1 MKRILLVAPHEL
13 FRESFARALGS
24 SLQVEIV
31 QASSFKRGH
40 ALISDLMAGHEEAEG
55 FDVALVDTEL
65 SDRDGKA
72 LIRKMSHAVPR
83 IPVLILST
91 SLDLSRSGL
100 SWQARLAGADGLL
113 SKMAS
118 LDEAATA
125 VSRLVAG

>member
-100 SWQARLAGADGLL
+100 S
-113 SKMAS
+113 
-118 LDEAATA
+118 
-125 VSRLVAG
+125 